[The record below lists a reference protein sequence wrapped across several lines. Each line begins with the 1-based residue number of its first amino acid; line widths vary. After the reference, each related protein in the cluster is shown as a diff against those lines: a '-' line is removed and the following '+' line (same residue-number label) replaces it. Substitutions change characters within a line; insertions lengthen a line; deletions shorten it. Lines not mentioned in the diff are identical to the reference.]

1 MLLALAFAL
10 LGQAATPPAAPPA
23 ETPPAAAP
31 PPAAPPPA
39 APPPAAPVTESPPA
53 AAPPSDAPPTAP
65 APAAS
70 PLPPPTKPR
79 LLAMDVVDKGAGLEV
94 TNAINQAVQGQAVE
108 SHLGETITATQ
119 IKLLL
124 DASANQQMLGCDAEL
139 CMASVGKLVEAS
151 IILGGNVAKVG
162 EDFLITVLVVNPR
175 DGTRV
180 AQQQRKVPANRELY
194 YYAAK
199 QLTSLALTGRAV
211 DPRVPVI
218 IGLKDGDAATIV
230 VDGEDR
236 GQAPSLTVHLDPGQ
250 HEIRVRQS
258 GKAEWKTVISVEDAT
273 PMQVLADPV
282 DARISL
288 WPAAVATGVGTIV
301 VTGAALM
308 SGLVAEDVYAG
319 TIDLPLYD
327 TTPDTSYSK
336 PEPIDSLT
344 LFQREQDV
352 KLASAIANG
361 LYVTGA
367 LLGVVTIALVTTDVV
382 LAASAE

>member
-1 MLLALAFAL
+1 MVVALALAL
-10 LGQAATPPAAPPA
+10 LAQVPAPPTPPPSGSAPAPSDA
-23 ETPPAAAP
+23 TVPPAAAA
-31 PPAAPPPA
+31 PAIAEPAPP
-39 APPPAAPVTESPPA
+39 
-53 AAPPSDAPPTAP
+53 
-65 APAAS
+65 AS
-70 PLPPPTKPR
+70 PLPPPSKPR

-108 SHLGETITATQ
+108 SHLGETVTATQ

-124 DASANQQMLGCDAEL
+124 DASANQQMLGCDAEA

-211 DPRVPVI
+211 DPRVPVVV
-218 IGLKDGDAATIV
+218 GVKDGAAATII
-230 VDGEDR
+230 VDGQER
-236 GQAPSLTVHLDPGQ
+236 GQAASLTVQLDPGQ

-258 GKAEWKTVISVEDAT
+258 GKAEWKTLINVEDAT
-273 PMQVLADPV
+273 PLQVMADLV

-288 WPAAVATGVGTIV
+288 WPAAVATGAGTIV
-301 VTGAALM
+301 VAGAALM
-308 SGLVAEDVYAG
+308 TGLVAEDLYSG

-327 TTPDTSYSK
+327 TKPETSYQQ

-344 LFQREQDV
+344 LYQREQGV
-352 KLASAIANG
+352 RLASGVANG
-361 LYVTGA
+361 LYITGA

>member
-1 MLLALAFAL
+1 MASVRDMLVALTLALVA
-10 LGQAATPPAAPPA
+10 QAPAP
-23 ETPPAAAP
+23 PPAAAP
-31 PPAAPPPA
+31 PPPA
-39 APPPAAPVTESPPA
+39 TPADVAPA
-53 AAPPSDAPPTAP
+53 AAVTETVP
-65 APAAS
+65 AAAS
-70 PLPPPTKPR
+70 PLPPPAKPR

-94 TNAINQAVQGQAVE
+94 TNAVNQAVQGQAVE
-108 SHLGETITATQ
+108 SHLGETVTATQ

-124 DASANQQMLGCDAEL
+124 DASANQQMLGCDAEA

-211 DPRVPVI
+211 DPRVPVV
-218 IGLKDGDAATIV
+218 IGVKDGAAATII
-230 VDGEDR
+230 VDGQER
-236 GQAPSLTVHLDPGQ
+236 GQAASLTVQLDPGQ
-250 HEIRVRQS
+250 HEIRVRQG
-258 GKAEWKTVISVEDAT
+258 GKAEWKTLINVEDAT
-273 PMQVLADPV
+273 PLQVMADLV

-301 VTGAALM
+301 VAGAALM
-308 SGLVAEDVYAG
+308 TGLVAEDLYAG

-327 TTPDTSYSK
+327 TKPETSYLQ

-344 LFQREQDV
+344 LFQREQGV
-352 KLASAIANG
+352 RVASGIANA

-367 LLGVVTIALVTTDVV
+367 LLGVVTVALVTTDVV